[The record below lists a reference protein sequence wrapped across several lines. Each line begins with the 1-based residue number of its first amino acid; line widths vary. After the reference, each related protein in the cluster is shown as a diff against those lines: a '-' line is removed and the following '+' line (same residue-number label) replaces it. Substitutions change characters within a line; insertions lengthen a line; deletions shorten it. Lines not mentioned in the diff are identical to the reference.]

1 MSDIT
6 RFGVSIESHL
16 VEAFDALSK
25 KKGFANR
32 SDALRQCMRNALQE
46 EANADPESNVSG
58 VLSIIYDH
66 HNSDLSKKL
75 TSMQHAVHE
84 VVMTNLHVH
93 LDLHHCLEVMILKGK
108 NHVVQELADKLAST
122 RGILKSNL
130 AITSIDTLAHT
141 CHSHDEDEHS
151 HNGHDHAHEHN
162 HEHNHGGHSHN

>member
-6 RFGVSIESHL
+6 RFGVSIESSL

-46 EANADPESNVSG
+46 EANADPNTNVSG
-58 VLSIIYDH
+58 VLTIIYDH

-75 TSMQHAVHE
+75 TSMQHAVHD
-84 VVMTNLHVH
+84 VVMSNLHVH

-122 RGILKSNL
+122 KGILKSNL
-130 AITSIDTLAHT
+130 AIASIDTLAHT
-141 CHSHDEDEHS
+141 CHTHSDNNHSHD
-151 HNGHDHAHEHN
+151 N
-162 HEHNHGGHSHN
+162 HEHCHEHGGHSHN

>member
-6 RFGVSIESHL
+6 RFGVSIESGL

-46 EANADPESNVSG
+46 DANTDPDTNVSG
-58 VLSIIYDH
+58 VLTIIYDH

-75 TSMQHAVHE
+75 TSMQHAVHD
-84 VVMTNLHVH
+84 VVMSNLHVH
-93 LDLHHCLEVMILKGK
+93 LDLHHCLEVMILNGK
-108 NHVVQELADKLAST
+108 NHVVRELADKLAST

-130 AITSIDTLAHT
+130 AIASIDTLAHT
-141 CHSHDEDEHS
+141 CHNHEHGGHEHS
-151 HNGHDHAHEHN
+151 
-162 HEHNHGGHSHN
+162 HEHNHGSHSHN

>member
-6 RFGVSIESHL
+6 RFGVSIESPL
-16 VEAFDALSK
+16 VEAFDAWSK

-46 EANADPESNVSG
+46 ESNSNPDAKVSG

-75 TSMQHAVHE
+75 TSMQHEVHE
-84 VVMTNLHVH
+84 IVMTNLHVH

-108 NHVVQELADKLAST
+108 NAVVQELADKLASA
-122 RGILKSNL
+122 RGILQAHL
-130 AITSIDTLAHT
+130 AITSIDTLAASCHGHT
-141 CHSHDEDEHS
+141 NEGEHT
-151 HNGHDHAHEHN
+151 HTHN
-162 HEHNHGGHSHN
+162 HH

>member
-6 RFGVSIESHL
+6 RFGVSIESPL
-16 VEAFDALSK
+16 VEAFDAWSK

-46 EANADPESNVSG
+46 EANNSPDAQVSG

-75 TSMQHAVHE
+75 TTMQHEVHE
-84 VVMTNLHVH
+84 IVMTNLHVH

-108 NHVVQELADKLAST
+108 NAVVQELADKLAST
-122 RGILKSNL
+122 RGILQAHL
-130 AITSIDTLAHT
+130 AITSIETLATSCQNHADEHEHPHT
-141 CHSHDEDEHS
+141 HKHDSHS
-151 HNGHDHAHEHN
+151 HN
-162 HEHNHGGHSHN
+162 

>member
-6 RFGVSIESHL
+6 RFGVSIESQL
-16 VEAFDALSK
+16 VEAFDAWSR

-46 EANADPESNVSG
+46 EANENPHAQVSG

-75 TSMQHAVHE
+75 TSMQHEVHE

-93 LDLHHCLEVMILKGK
+93 LDLHNCLEVMILKGE
-108 NHVVQELADKLAST
+108 NAVVQELADKLAST
-122 RGILKSNL
+122 RGILKANL
-130 AITSIDTLAHT
+130 AITGIDTLAAS
-141 CHSHDEDEHS
+141 CHS
-151 HNGHDHAHEHN
+151 DHKHEQAHEHD
-162 HEHNHGGHSHN
+162 EHAHTHKKSDHSHH

>member
-6 RFGVSIESHL
+6 RFGVSIESAL

-46 EANADPESNVSG
+46 EANEAPNAQVSG

-75 TSMQHAVHE
+75 TSLQHEVHE
-84 VVMTNLHVH
+84 IVMTSLHVH
-93 LDLHHCLEVMILKGK
+93 LDLHHCLEVMILKGQ
-108 NHVVQELADKLAST
+108 NDTVQKLADKLSTT
-122 RGILKSNL
+122 RGVLKANL
-130 AITSIDTLAHT
+130 AITSIDTLASS
-141 CHSHDEDEHS
+141 C
-151 HNGHDHAHEHN
+151 HN
-162 HEHNHGGHSHN
+162 HKHHH

>member
-151 HNGHDHAHEHN
+151 HSGHDHAHEHN
-162 HEHNHGGHSHN
+162 YEHNHGGHSHN